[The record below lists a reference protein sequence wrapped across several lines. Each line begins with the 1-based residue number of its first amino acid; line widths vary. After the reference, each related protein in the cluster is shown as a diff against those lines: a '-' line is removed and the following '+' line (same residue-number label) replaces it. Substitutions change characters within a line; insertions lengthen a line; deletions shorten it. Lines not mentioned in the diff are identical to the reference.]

1 MILDCV
7 ILEGNLADTDR
18 VEKMLDL
25 RKQIYG
31 PLKNSRKG
39 NLFFF
44 LTLST
49 ISGSLL
55 LKAVF
60 LKTVGKSV
68 FPHSTVPNN
77 RGHMAVNDNVK
88 HDISYSFR
96 SPKGSAFMLGKQRS
110 SAENIL
116 ILGLGGVGTYLAKR
130 LVHEGY
136 AVTAIEPDSRLIRH
150 TDAYVDARLIQG
162 SAMSIHCWREADAEN
177 IDVLIAVTDNDAV
190 NMLAAMIADRFGIS
204 LKIARVRSMDFD
216 SQDAVLNAHELKI
229 DLVIHPEEL
238 AAQEIVRLVERT
250 AGNEIIDIADGQTQV
265 MATRV
270 HDASPLAHQNLKTLS
285 TIYDTFPFRVVAIA
299 RGITTILPGGDQ
311 EILPQ
316 DQVLIMAAKKNIP
329 KLMDLT
335 GVKQRRRHR
344 VMILGGGLVGCRVA
358 ELMGKDVRVKIVEKD
373 ETRAAELC
381 HHLNHTEVLHGDG
394 SDAEV
399 LDLAG
404 LTDMDTFITATG
416 DNETNIMSCMLAKHL
431 MDTAKGDDG
440 SRDRK
445 TISLVNKE
453 EYLVL
458 AATSGSDIALNKKV
472 LAANEILKFI
482 RRGELLSVAHLH
494 GFDAEVVEILAAP
507 DSPITR
513 IPLSRLDPSFH
524 GKILIG
530 GVYRDERWKIAV
542 GDTRILAN
550 ERVIVV
556 CKSLHL
562 KDVHKL
568 FWVRT

>member
-1 MILDCV
+1 
-7 ILEGNLADTDR
+7 
-18 VEKMLDL
+18 
-25 RKQIYG
+25 
-31 PLKNSRKG
+31 
-39 NLFFF
+39 
-44 LTLST
+44 
-49 ISGSLL
+49 
-55 LKAVF
+55 
-60 LKTVGKSV
+60 
-68 FPHSTVPNN
+68 
-77 RGHMAVNDNVK
+77 
-88 HDISYSFR
+88 
-96 SPKGSAFMLGKQRS
+96 MLGKKRPV
-110 SAENIL
+110 AENIL

-150 TDAYVDARLIQG
+150 VDGYLDARLIQG
-162 SAMSIHCWREADAEN
+162 SAMSINCWREADAEN

-190 NMLAAMIADRFGIS
+190 NMLAAMIADRFGIP

-216 SQDAVLNAHELKI
+216 RKDAVLSADDLKI

-250 AGNEIIDIADGQTQV
+250 AGNEIIDIGDGQTQV

-270 HDASPLAHQNLKTLS
+270 HDDSPLAHQKLKTLS
-285 TIYDTFPFRVVAIA
+285 MTHHTFPFRVVAIA
-299 RGITTILPGGDQ
+299 RGITTILPGGDH

-316 DQVLIMAAKKNIP
+316 DQVLIMAAKKDLP
-329 KLMDLT
+329 KLMALT
-335 GVKQRRRHR
+335 GVKQQRRHR

-358 ELMGKDVRVKIVEKD
+358 ELMGKDIQVKIVEKD

-381 HHLNHTEVLHGDG
+381 HRLNNTEVLHGDG
-394 SDAEV
+394 SDAEA

-416 DNETNIMSCMLAKHL
+416 ENETNIMSCMLAKHL
-431 MDTAKGDDG
+431 MTTSNGDT
-440 SRDRK
+440 RNTERK

-494 GFDAEVVEILAAP
+494 GFDAEVVEIKTMP

-513 IPLSRLDPSFH
+513 IPLSKIDPSFH

-530 GVYRDERWKIAV
+530 GVHRDGQWRIAV
-542 GDTRILAN
+542 GDTRILAD

-556 CKSLHL
+556 CKSMHL

-568 FWVRT
+568 FLG